1 MPLPDLADERVSLRS
16 AGEAIDVGAVRIMQ
30 AFEAEVVTQ
39 KRFARN
45 EFEATRFAAA
55 ARATLDPANLRRQF
69 ALVP

>member
-1 MPLPDLADERVSLRS
+1 
-16 AGEAIDVGAVRIMQ
+16 MQ
-30 AFEAEVVTQ
+30 AFEAEAVTQ

>member
-30 AFEAEVVTQ
+30 AFEAEAVTQ

>member
-1 MPLPDLADERVSLRS
+1 LHL
-16 AGEAIDVGAVRIMQ
+16 GAVRIMQ